1 MPETLAVFNR
11 GPFEE
16 VRVSLVRRGDQN
28 CLEIRV
34 YHKPLG
40 GGPALPTAEAI
51 LVPQALLD
59 KLHRALQMA
68 GDTLRRRALEARDE
82 PPMVQMEGGDAK
94 VVGLPPGA
102 PLRPGPPAPARFGVM
117 AHGRADRR
125 IPLNCPLEYAVRA
138 KQEQTAEWRN
148 GRTKDINRIG
158 MQVVLPERIPVLST
172 IVLSLQLPD
181 GPLTVMTEV
190 VWAQL
195 ARGPDLATKG
205 CCHGLRFIALGP
217 MELQRIL
224 RLLDANP
231 SQTR

>member
-1 MPETLAVFNR
+1 MPETLAAFSR

-40 GGPALPTAEAI
+40 GGPVLPTAEAI
-51 LVPQALLD
+51 LVPQGLVD
-59 KLHRALQMA
+59 KLQRAIQLA
-68 GDTLRRRALEARDE
+68 GDTLRRRALEVRDA
-82 PPMVQMEGGDAK
+82 PPLVQMEGGDAK
-94 VVGLPPGA
+94 VVGVPPGA
-102 PLRPGPPAPARFGVM
+102 PPSPAPAQPARFGVT
-117 AHGRADRR
+117 AHGRGDRR
-125 IPLNCPLEYAVRA
+125 TPLNCPLEYAVRG
-138 KQEQTAEWRN
+138 KQGQATEWRR

-158 MQVVLPERIPVLST
+158 MQVVLPERVPVLST
-172 IVLSLQLPD
+172 ILLTLQLSD
-181 GPLTVMTEV
+181 GPLTVVTEV

-195 ARGPDLATKG
+195 ARGLELASKG
-205 CCHGLRFIALGP
+205 CCHGLRFIGLAP

-224 RLLDANP
+224 RLLSGDS